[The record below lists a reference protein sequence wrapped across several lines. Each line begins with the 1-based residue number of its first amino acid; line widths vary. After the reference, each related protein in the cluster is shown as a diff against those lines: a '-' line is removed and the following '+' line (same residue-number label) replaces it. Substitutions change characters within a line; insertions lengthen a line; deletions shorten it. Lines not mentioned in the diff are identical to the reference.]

1 MSDLCNTFDL
11 ASLITEAMYCKNPEK
26 SSCYEP
32 YTDK

>member
-11 ASLITEAMYCKNPEK
+11 ASLIKEAMYCKNLEK

-32 YTDK
+32 CTDK